1 MAEFALSAVA
11 LLLTLQSM
19 LLLGVALCRV
29 DKSSHKPI
37 RAGLAG
43 QPIVFRADP
52 ASSLALSSP
61 TARQTSV
68 GAN

>member
-19 LLLGVALCRV
+19 LLLSVALCRV

-37 RAGLAG
+37 PPGLAG

-52 ASSLALSSP
+52 ASSLALLSP
-61 TARQTSV
+61 TARRTSV